1 MPGPSLPGHVAIV
14 IHLSCWRFGS
24 WPLHFCAL
32 CHYSLR
38 AAHHTFLLS
47 THFPFQYL
55 LWVPGS
61 FTVTC
66 PIDLLL
72 CEALALF
79 PMTSHCPLVFK
90 SVLPSHW
97 VIWSFPSLLPVV
109 WPERTFPLIPIWP
122 KIAHCSPPQFSEA
135 MAKSSCLL
143 HAWTMLTMKPSLL
156 RCIAHGRY
164 FTPMPSCCLH
174 ACYLTGCLM
183 LKVSSLQISH
193 PAYKSTDSQ
202 GHVIYCHRARQISG
216 VSVIASKVG

>member
-122 KIAHCSPPQFSEA
+122 KIAHCSPPPIQWGHGQVFLPP
-135 MAKSSCLL
+135 SCLD
-143 HAWTMLTMKPSLL
+143 HANNETFFITVYCSWSVFYSHAILLPACLLFNRMPHAKGLISANFSPSL
-156 RCIAHGRY
+156 
-164 FTPMPSCCLH
+164 
-174 ACYLTGCLM
+174 
-183 LKVSSLQISH
+183 
-193 PAYKSTDSQ
+193 
-202 GHVIYCHRARQISG
+202 
-216 VSVIASKVG
+216 